1 MEVLQDDKSLGDLGV
16 QGVGGV
22 EELEKLVVLHLEQ
35 HTGDLTSELRLSAK
49 KEETSDEYHGTRE
62 EKKRQ
67 KTYGAIF
74 T

>member
-1 MEVLQDDKSLGDLGV
+1 MEVLQDDESLGDLGV

-49 KEETSDEYHGTRE
+49 KERN
-62 EKKRQ
+62 
-67 KTYGAIF
+67 IV
-74 T
+74 

>member
-49 KEETSDEYHGTRE
+49 KERN
-62 EKKRQ
+62 
-67 KTYGAIF
+67 IV
-74 T
+74 